1 MTIEKIVFL
10 PISPARAFALFTED
24 ISQWWPEDRRH
35 TKDPDS
41 EIFLLAGGRFY
52 ERARDGHEVELG
64 RVRLFEP
71 AHQLALDFYIGADP
85 QHPTEVLV
93 TFTAEDEGTRVVVD
107 HRPTPASDEIWKLR
121 APAFERSWRIVLAA
135 FAGAA

>member
-1 MTIEKIVFL
+1 MPIEKTVFL
-10 PISPARAFALFTED
+10 PLPPARAFALFTEE

-64 RVRLFEP
+64 RVRVFEP
-71 AHQLALDFYIGADP
+71 ARQLALDFYIGADP
-85 QHPTEVLV
+85 QHPTEVQV
-93 TFTAEDEGTRVVVD
+93 TFTAEDGGTRVVVD

-121 APAFERSWRIVLAA
+121 APAFERSWGIVLAA
-135 FAGAA
+135 VAGAA